1 MGVYVGNALGLGFW
15 SKLDDA
21 DQDTAVTFDS
31 VEDAKEHVCSWEKG
45 NDPNDYTCVAVD
57 TDGRCIHKS
66 KITQHW

>member
-31 VEDAKEHVCSWEKG
+31 VEDAKEHVCSWDE
-45 NDPNDYTCVAVD
+45 NNNPNNYTCVSVD
-57 TDGRCIHKS
+57 TDGRYIHKS
-66 KITQHW
+66 EILAYW